1 MKRLLLFVL
10 VLSAF
15 VSCNKVNNVPRLVII
30 SLDGMR
36 WQELFGGAQEELIT
50 DTLFVP
56 DFEGI
61 KVAYWRETEKE
72 RRELLFPFIWNFVP
86 ENGYIIGNR
95 SLDSRMEVANEMW
108 FSYPGY
114 AEIFTGWADDKN
126 INNNNPKENPNTS
139 ILEVINKDPRYK
151 GSVMMLASWESIPYA
166 LGYKRGGFPASAG
179 HEPCYVTNEKT
190 IMLQGLDMGTKYMFD
205 YSERSDVFTYGFAL
219 EVLKEK
225 HPKVFYV
232 AFGDTDM
239 WPHEGKYDLYLQSAQ
254 ATDGYIRNIVETCEA
269 DPFYKGKTTYMII
282 TDHGRG
288 RTASSWTSHGRGC
301 PGSNETWFM
310 MFGKDVPVLGE
321 TSKNGP
327 FYNKQLAGTI
337 AEVLDV
343 DFTPDNGVKSEPFDP
358 IHYEAPEP
366 L

>member
-1 MKRLLLFVL
+1 
-10 VLSAF
+10 
-15 VSCNKVNNVPRLVII
+15 
-30 SLDGMR
+30 
-36 WQELFGGAQEELIT
+36 
-50 DTLFVP
+50 
-56 DFEGI
+56 
-61 KVAYWRETEKE
+61 
-72 RRELLFPFIWNFVP
+72 
-86 ENGYIIGNR
+86 
-95 SLDSRMEVANEMW
+95 
-108 FSYPGY
+108 
-114 AEIFTGWADDKN
+114 
-126 INNNNPKENPNTS
+126 
-139 ILEVINKDPRYK
+139 
-151 GSVMMLASWESIPYA
+151 
-166 LGYKRGGFPASAG
+166 
-179 HEPCYVTNEKT
+179 
-190 IMLQGLDMGTKYMFD
+190 
-205 YSERSDVFTYGFAL
+205 
-219 EVLKEK
+219 
-225 HPKVFYV
+225 
-232 AFGDTDM
+232 
-239 WPHEGKYDLYLQSAQ
+239 GKYDLYLQSAQ